1 MDNESAKK
9 ASSYKKGDLLRI
21 SSRNGASNWFVKQ
34 IDDKSNSLTLSG
46 EHSNRPKKL
55 ILDKIDFKNQF
66 VSKIEKAEM
75 EVREGEILR
84 TSSRMYEHNIESN
97 TDLKVKKI
105 VPGFLVLKDGK
116 KSILMIKASLNG
128 APLKYGYTKSLHTT
142 STKRYDTT
150 VSVLKPYQTNK
161 NNIFKIN
168 ALSKSSSIIV
178 TEDKEKAI
186 KYSHRET
193 NRGSSISADNYS
205 GLSIEAGNILNRI
218 SETTAVFSK
227 QDYFK
232 EAISNNKDYTQSKL
246 NTDIADALENG
257 YLIKKDYSLKKP
269 LIIYHLSNEKMK
281 SKNINLRLDFELE
294 QNSSLKLIDFF
305 SDDSEKNFMNIF
317 YNFNLDKDAIL
328 KNYKIDKSLNKNLK
342 YSFNNINQ
350 KQNSIS
356 ETFIFSAGSDYFK
369 NEINC
374 NLKGE
379 YSSAFINGIFSLDD
393 NKQHEIRTTINHLVE
408 NTKSYQLIKSVLGKN
423 TKSAYQGRIYVD
435 SKAQKTDGYQ
445 LSKAILLD
453 ETSEF
458 NAKPELEIYAD
469 DVKCSHGSASGSLD
483 DNSIFYLMSRG
494 LNYKQAKGLLIN
506 GFLLDVIEKITDA
519 EIKDLLKKMIGLKK

>member
-1 MDNESAKK
+1 MKEQ
-9 ASSYKKGDLLRI
+9 L
-21 SSRNGASNWFVKQ
+21 
-34 IDDKSNSLTLSG
+34 
-46 EHSNRPKKL
+46 
-55 ILDKIDFKNQF
+55 KIDFNKIQE
-66 VSKIEKAEM
+66 VSNFSNRDIE
-75 EVREGEILR
+75 I
-84 TSSRMYEHNIESN
+84 
-97 TDLKVKKI
+97 
-105 VPGFLVLKDGK
+105 K
-116 KSILMIKASLNG
+116 KSYLNKFIENG
-128 APLKYGYTKSLHTT
+128 FPNRKQENWKFL
-142 STKRYDTT
+142 D
-150 VSVLKPYQTNK
+150 
-161 NNIFKIN
+161 IN
-168 ALSKSSSIIV
+168 QI
-178 TEDKEKAI
+178 
-186 KYSHRET
+186 
-193 NRGSSISADNYS
+193 
-205 GLSIEAGNILNRI
+205 
-218 SETTAVFSK
+218 
-227 QDYFK
+227 
-232 EAISNNKDYTQSKL
+232 ISNNISDLSFYNDYSIENKVDPSIFIDDLEHNKIIFINGRIEKIDFSYEDKKQIEIIEDSFTNDKSENNNSLIDL
-246 NTDIADALENG
+246 NIALSNKHFKI
-257 YLIKKDYSLKKP
+257 LIKKSYSLKKP
-269 LIIYHLSNEKMK
+269 LIIYHLTNEKMK

-317 YNFNLDKDAIL
+317 YNFNLDRDAIL

-342 YSFNNINQ
+342 YSFNNIDQ

-356 ETFIFSAGSDYFK
+356 ETFVFSAGSDYFK

>member
-1 MDNESAKK
+1 MKEQ
-9 ASSYKKGDLLRI
+9 L
-21 SSRNGASNWFVKQ
+21 
-34 IDDKSNSLTLSG
+34 
-46 EHSNRPKKL
+46 
-55 ILDKIDFKNQF
+55 KIDFNKIQE
-66 VSKIEKAEM
+66 VSNFSNRDIE
-75 EVREGEILR
+75 I
-84 TSSRMYEHNIESN
+84 
-97 TDLKVKKI
+97 
-105 VPGFLVLKDGK
+105 K
-116 KSILMIKASLNG
+116 KSYLNKFIENG
-128 APLKYGYTKSLHTT
+128 FPNRKQENWKFL
-142 STKRYDTT
+142 D
-150 VSVLKPYQTNK
+150 
-161 NNIFKIN
+161 IN
-168 ALSKSSSIIV
+168 QI
-178 TEDKEKAI
+178 
-186 KYSHRET
+186 
-193 NRGSSISADNYS
+193 
-205 GLSIEAGNILNRI
+205 
-218 SETTAVFSK
+218 
-227 QDYFK
+227 
-232 EAISNNKDYTQSKL
+232 ISNNISDLSFYNDYSIENKIDSSIFIDDLEHNKIIFINGRIEKIDFSYEDKKQIEIIEDSYTIDKSENNNSLIDL
-246 NTDIADALENG
+246 NIALSNKHFKI
-257 YLIKKDYSLKKP
+257 LIKKGYSLKKP
-269 LIIYHLSNEKMK
+269 LIIYHLTNEKMK

-317 YNFNLDKDAIL
+317 YNFNLDRDAIL

-356 ETFIFSAGSDYFK
+356 ETFVFSAGSDYFK

-519 EIKDLLKKMIGLKK
+519 EIKDLLQKMIGFKK